1 LSVAGV
7 ELFFNV
13 PRHSSPSLY
22 TYHTVT
28 VAAQYQIVSDATQ
41 TVQQVEC
48 TADFLGQL
56 KLFLNTGWKL
66 VDICIDSSAIARG
79 LFSHVIELF
88 PSRCRTR
95 KTVA

>member
-1 LSVAGV
+1 MGV

-13 PRHSSPSLY
+13 PLHRSPSRF

-28 VAAQYQIVSDATQ
+28 IAAQYQIVTDATQ

-48 TADFLGQL
+48 NADFLGQL

-66 VDICIDSSAIARG
+66 VDICIDTSAIAEG
-79 LFSHVIELF
+79 IECVL
-88 PSRCRTR
+88 
-95 KTVA
+95 